1 MSDDLTNYF
10 SPDDAQF
17 GGLTSPGGGGGFADQ
32 VVNRMLRSVND
43 ADAGAAF
50 QRVQRLHAQNPDV
63 GMDELAERLI
73 RQKAV
78 QTGLVGAV
86 TAGAALA
93 PGVGTVASI
102 MLGTAADV
110 GVTLRLQAELTLELA
125 ALHGRE
131 LSQSEWRNAIM
142 LVSGASVGAEQVMTE
157 AGRQLARKA
166 SARFAG
172 RSFLKAIPVVGVFAS
187 GGANVFSTYV
197 IGRRA
202 NAYFSLGSD
211 AMEDPAEILRAL
223 SGVDERKL
231 ASWTADSVRLAG
243 GALRQG
249 AVAGGRKAADL
260 GMAGLG
266 AAMNGASSLG
276 AAVAGRRPRRRR
288 GRGKEDKE

>member
-1 MSDDLTNYF
+1 MSDELTNYL
-10 SPDDAQF
+10 SPGDVQP
-17 GGLTSPGGGGGFADQ
+17 GGLTPSGDESGLADQ
-32 VVNRMLRSVND
+32 MMNRMLRSVND

-50 QRVQRLHAQNPDV
+50 QRVQRLRVQNPDASV
-63 GMDELAERLI
+63 DELAEQLI
-73 RQKAV
+73 RQKAI
-78 QTGLVGAV
+78 QAGLVGAV

-93 PGVGTVASI
+93 PGVGTITSI

-110 GVTLRLQAELTLELA
+110 SVTMRLQTELTLELA

-131 LSQSEWRNAIM
+131 LSQGEWRNAIM

-166 SARFAG
+166 STRFAG
-172 RSFLKAIPVVGVFAS
+172 RSFLKAIPVFGVFAS

-202 NAYFSLGSD
+202 NAYFSLGPE

-231 ASWTADSVRLAG
+231 IAWTGESVRLAG
-243 GALRQG
+243 DALRRG
-249 AVAGGRKAADL
+249 AAAGGRKAADL

-266 AAMNGASSLG
+266 AALNGASSLG
-276 AAVAGRRPRRRR
+276 AAVARRRPRRRR
-288 GRGKEDKE
+288 GVEKQ

>member
-1 MSDDLTNYF
+1 MSDEPVNQL
-10 SPDDAQF
+10 SPEDAQP
-17 GGLTSPGGGGGFADQ
+17 GGSASSGGGGLADQ

-43 ADAGAAF
+43 ADAWAAS
-50 QRVQRLHAQNPDV
+50 QRVQRLRAQNPDAGV
-63 GMDELAERLI
+63 DELAERLI
-73 RQKAV
+73 RQKAI
-78 QTGLVGAV
+78 QAGLVGAV

-93 PGVGTVASI
+93 PGVGTIASI

-131 LSQSEWRNAIM
+131 LSQSEWRNAVM

-172 RSFLKAIPVVGVFAS
+172 RGFLKAIPVVGVFAS

-197 IGRRA
+197 IGTRA
-202 NAYFSLGSD
+202 NAYFSLGPE

-231 ASWTADSVRLAG
+231 ADWTAESVRLAG
-243 GALRQG
+243 GAIRRG
-249 AVAGGRKAADL
+249 AAAGGRKAADL

-266 AAMNGASSLG
+266 AALNGASALG
-276 AAVAGRRPRRRR
+276 SAVAKRRPRRRR
-288 GRGKEDKE
+288 NGEKG